1 MIQKTP
7 VLFILIAS
15 VSMVNISC
23 RAVVKEYGD
32 TYQATNAV
40 LNICEAPYSA
50 DPTGKEDCTEAIL
63 RALDDVTRA
72 TQLAWRHTLAE
83 LEALPAQGAHYL
95 NLSAENRRENGV
107 LRATTHVRLP
117 YLPVIYFPE
126 GTYLVSNT
134 LCYRH
139 KDLVNTYGS
148 EMNQQIRIRGAGR
161 NRSII
166 RLKDNAPG
174 FGKGQRK
181 PVISFMQK
189 DNTNVAT
196 SNYCEDLTINCGK
209 GNAGA
214 VGLDF
219 FANNSG
225 AVRNVRIVSED
236 GSGFAG
242 LQLGHS
248 NYSGILVKHVEVEGF
263 DHGLHIDSGT
273 GTMYAHV
280 EDVNVR
286 GQRISGITVGAI
298 SLSLRK
304 VRTAHVPVGLTC
316 TSPLGH
322 VVLVDSELDGSGS
335 TGIDH
340 RDGGFYI
347 SNVTLTGFEDARFI
361 DEFVIPRI
369 YGETGRKA
377 MPRLPVEETP
387 VYKGKGITTSGVR
400 CFGAIGNGIND
411 DSPAIQA
418 ALNSGAAEIIF
429 EPGRYLMNSPVVIPS
444 SVEHIDF
451 NFCDLVSG
459 VDLKQTDLEGFII
472 GGHSDASISPLF
484 IERLLA
490 WELWCGEHCTF
501 THASGR
507 TVCFKDMQTQTLKF
521 YRNTVPGGKV
531 YFDNVA
537 ATTGAKPGTHG
548 HGRCAIEL
556 RGQKVWARQL
566 NPERGEPAILNDG
579 GDLVLMGFK
588 SEGRGVVVHTINGGC
603 SEVLGGVVCFG
614 KPESTAFLAEDSEVR
629 VSTTTYGWGAESY
642 YGTAINDKGREN
654 ALIIKTEDLPSRA
667 FDKSKGPR
675 QGFLIP
681 LYK

>member
-1 MIQKTP
+1 MRKIL
-7 VLFILIAS
+7 VLFVLIAP
-15 VSMVNISC
+15 VFIVNISC
-23 RAVVKEYGD
+23 RAQVKESGD
-32 TYQATNAV
+32 PHQGTQAV
-40 LNICEAPYSA
+40 LNICKAPYFA

-63 RALDDVTRA
+63 RALDDVTRV
-72 TQLAWRHTLAE
+72 TLLSWRQTLAE
-83 LEALPAQGAHYL
+83 LEALPLQGTHYL

-107 LRATTHVRLP
+107 LLATTHVRLP

-161 NRSII
+161 NRTVI

-174 FGKGQRK
+174 FGKGHRK
-181 PVISFMQK
+181 PVISFMQTE
-189 DNTNVAT
+189 NTNVAT

-248 NYSGILVKHVEVEGF
+248 NYSGILIKHVEVEGF

-286 GQRISGITVGAI
+286 GQRVSGITVGAI
-298 SLSLRK
+298 SVSLRK

-316 TSPLGH
+316 TSPIGH
-322 VVLVDSELDGSGS
+322 TVLVDSKLDGTGS
-335 TGIDH
+335 AGID
-340 RDGGFYI
+340 RQAGGLYV
-347 SNVTLTGFEDARFI
+347 SNVTLTGFDDARHI
-361 DEFVIPRI
+361 DELVYPRVF
-369 YGETGRKA
+369 GETGKKA

-387 VYKGKGITTSGVR
+387 VYMRKGKTTSGVR

-429 EPGRYLMNSPVVIPS
+429 EPGRYLMNNPVVIPA

-459 VDLKQTDLEGFII
+459 VDLKQTDLEGFVI
-472 GGHSDASISPLF
+472 GGNSDATAPPLF
-484 IERLLA
+484 IERLIA
-490 WELWCGEHCTF
+490 WEHWCGEHCTF
-501 THASGR
+501 THASRR
-507 TVCFKDMQTQTLKF
+507 TVCFKDMQTQTLQF
-521 YRNTVPGGKV
+521 YRNTVSGGKV
-531 YFDNVA
+531 FFDNVA
-537 ATTGAKPGTHG
+537 ATTGTKPGTHG
-548 HGRCAIEL
+548 HGRCVLAL
-556 RGQKVWARQL
+556 TGQKVWARQL

-588 SEGRGVVVHTINGGC
+588 SEGRGIVVKTINGGR

-614 KPESTAFLAEDSEVR
+614 KPESTAFVAEDAEMR
-629 VSTTTYGWGAESY
+629 ISTTTYGWGATSY
-642 YGTAINDKGREN
+642 YGTAISDKGRDTIE
-654 ALIIKTEDLPSRA
+654 IIKAEDLPLRA
-667 FDKSKGPR
+667 FDKSKGAR

>member
-7 VLFILIAS
+7 VLFILVAS
-15 VSMVNISC
+15 AFMVNNSC
-23 RAVVKEYGD
+23 RAQVKESVDLHQG
-32 TYQATNAV
+32 TQAV
-40 LNICEAPYSA
+40 LNICKAHYFA

-72 TQLAWRHTLAE
+72 TQLAWRQTLAE
-83 LEALPAQGAHYL
+83 LEALPSQGTHYL
-95 NLSAENRRENGV
+95 NLNAENRKENGV
-107 LRATTHVRLP
+107 LCATTHVRLP

-161 NRSII
+161 NRTVI

-174 FGKGQRK
+174 FGKGERK
-181 PVISFMQK
+181 PVISFMQTE
-189 DNTNVAT
+189 NTNVAT

-209 GNAGA
+209 GNAGT

-225 AVRNVRIVSED
+225 SVRNVRIVSGD

-248 NYSGILVKHVEVEGF
+248 NYSGILIKHVEVEGF

-280 EDVNVR
+280 EEVNVR
-286 GQRISGITVGAI
+286 GQQISGITVGAI

-316 TSPLGH
+316 TSPIGH
-322 VVLVDSELDGSGS
+322 VVLVDSELDGTGPA
-335 TGIDH
+335 GIDH
-340 RDGGFYI
+340 RAGGLYV
-347 SNVTLTGFEDARFI
+347 SNVTVRGFDDARHI
-361 DEFVIPRI
+361 DEWVYPRI
-369 YGETGRKA
+369 YGDTGEKA

-387 VYKGKGITTSGVR
+387 VYDRKGKTTSGIR
-400 CFGAIGNGIND
+400 RFGAIGNGVND

-429 EPGRYLMNSPVVIPS
+429 EPGRYLMNSPVVIPA

-459 VDLKQTDLEGFII
+459 VDLKQTDREGFII
-472 GGHSDASISPLF
+472 GGNPDATAPPYLLNGLLPGSTGAGTTAHSPMQAGVRSVLRTCRPRPCSFTATQCPGEKCSSTMWRPPPVQNQAPTVTGALCLRSGDGRHGPASLTP
-484 IERLLA
+484 
-490 WELWCGEHCTF
+490 
-501 THASGR
+501 SGANLPSS
-507 TVCFKDMQTQTLKF
+507 MM
-521 YRNTVPGGKV
+521 
-531 YFDNVA
+531 A
-537 ATTGAKPGTHG
+537 ATW
-548 HGRCAIEL
+548 C
-556 RGQKVWARQL
+556 
-566 NPERGEPAILNDG
+566 
-579 GDLVLMGFK
+579 
-588 SEGRGVVVHTINGGC
+588 
-603 SEVLGGVVCFG
+603 
-614 KPESTAFLAEDSEVR
+614 
-629 VSTTTYGWGAESY
+629 
-642 YGTAINDKGREN
+642 
-654 ALIIKTEDLPSRA
+654 
-667 FDKSKGPR
+667 
-675 QGFLIP
+675 
-681 LYK
+681 